1 MREWMKIS
9 KKYAVRFLTGL
20 IAFVIGI
27 VCYGGCHKE
36 KQDFFSPLETMGVAE
51 TLFSYDEDIADV
63 SGDTYDSAVVS
74 DDTAVDSEKAVYKK
88 IYVYVCGCV
97 NNPGVYVF
105 DEDARIFEAVEAAGG
120 MTDEAAAGSINLA
133 GKLEDQMQVYVPSCE
148 EVFSD
153 SAYPG
158 KESDFVSGGQS
169 LQDTEV
175 LMININTAT
184 ASELDT
190 LPGIGVSKALDII
203 NYREAH
209 GAFTKIEELMNIPGI
224 KSGVFDKIKDLV
236 TVD

>member
-1 MREWMKIS
+1 MREWMKIG
-9 KKYAVRFLTGL
+9 KKYAARFLTGL
-20 IAFVIGI
+20 IALGIGI

-36 KQDFFSPLETMGVAE
+36 EQDFFVPLDTVAVSGNS
-51 TLFSYDEDIADV
+51 FSYDEGIADV
-63 SGDTYDSAVVS
+63 SPDTYDGAVDS

-97 NNPGVYVF
+97 SNPGVYVF
-105 DEDARIFEAVEAAGG
+105 DEGARVFEAVEAAGG
-120 MTDEAAAGSINLA
+120 MTDQAAAGSINLA

-148 EVFSD
+148 EILSD
-153 SAYPG
+153 SEYPG

-175 LMININTAT
+175 VMININTAT

-190 LPGIGVSKALDII
+190 LPGIGVSKAVDII